1 MRDPHTLVTVGLPV
15 RNGAERIPAV
25 VKSVLAQDHENL
37 ELLISDNASTDA
49 TEEVC
54 RALAADDSR
63 IVYRRNAVNVGLMGN
78 FVAAMN
84 AGKGEYFRW
93 IGDDDWLEPN
103 YVSRCLD
110 VFDADPGLLL
120 VTTQL
125 DYVGPDGAH
134 QNALYDG
141 TALRSEDP
149 AVRFTEM
156 LRLLN
161 ESFLLLDPLYA
172 VFDRERASRIVRRN
186 MLREDEVYAGKLA
199 LAGRWG
205 HVPEVLGGRH
215 WQHDRQTVMARKLD
229 VPSWQARMSTT
240 LECRE
245 WLRWIAES
253 ELTPPQ
259 RAQARRAVAGL
270 YAKRQQIT
278 AGRGIRK
285 LSGLLGARPATG
297 E

>member
-1 MRDPHTLVTVGLPV
+1 MRDSHTLVTVGLPV
-15 RNGAERIPAV
+15 RNGAERIPDV

-54 RALAADDSR
+54 RALAAEDSR

-78 FVAAMN
+78 FVAAMD
-84 AGKGEYFRW
+84 AATGTYFRW

-103 YVSRCLD
+103 YLSRCLE
-110 VFDADPGLLL
+110 VFDADPDLLL

-125 DYVGPDGAH
+125 DYVGPDGEH
-134 QNALYDG
+134 QSAVYDG
-141 TALRSEDP
+141 TALGSADP

-161 ESFLLLDPLYA
+161 ESFLLIDPLYA
-172 VFDRERASRIVRRN
+172 VFRHEPANRIVRRN

-215 WQHDRQTVMARKLD
+215 WQHDRQSVMARKLD
-229 VPSWQARMSTT
+229 VPSWQAHLSTT
-240 LECRE
+240 LQCRE
-245 WLRWIAES
+245 WLLWIAES
-253 ELTPPQ
+253 DLTPQQ
-259 RAQARRAVAGL
+259 RWQARQAVAGL
-270 YAKRQQIT
+270 YAKRQRIT
-278 AGRGIRK
+278 AERGMRK
-285 LSGLLGARPATG
+285 LSRLLGSSPATSG
-297 E
+297 